1 MAVSPIHM
9 NDSLLILRLKYG
21 SECTLVGH
29 SGMNADGR
37 LPHWAGGHPHVRSQ
51 AGVRVMPTGGQV
63 RGREQAGWSSILLVY
78 RVATSN
84 GPWRGIICARSDY
97 CRHHL
102 SKKESP

>member
-51 AGVRVMPTGGQV
+51 AGCTRNAHGGASQGE
-63 RGREQAGWSSILLVY
+63 RAGRLV
-78 RVATSN
+78 VH
-84 GPWRGIICARSDY
+84 PARIPGGHVQWTAEG
-97 CRHHL
+97 HHL
-102 SKKESP
+102 RTL